1 MAEKEDSVRAEKTPA
16 GRAAVQAEKAGTE
29 SPVREEKAGAEE
41 AKADAGVRHEKS
53 CGAVVICTE
62 GGARRYV
69 LTCSLKGVWGFP
81 KGHMEGQETEHR
93 TARREIREETGL
105 NVSFIKGF
113 RRTDEYMILRK
124 DSPAIDKQVV
134 YFLARYERQTPVPQE
149 TEVSRIELFDYEGAM
164 KRLTFDSSRRIL
176 AAAQRFLDRRED
188 RNREK

>member
-1 MAEKEDSVRAEKTPA
+1 MAEKEGSGMQAGKTVENGTPVQTEKT
-16 GRAAVQAEKAGTE
+16 
-29 SPVREEKAGAEE
+29 GAEE

-69 LTCSLKGVWGFP
+69 LTRSLKGVWGFP

-93 TARREIREETGL
+93 TALREIREETGL

-124 DSPAIDKQVV
+124 DAPAIDKQVV

-149 TEVSRIELFDYEGAM
+149 TEGHGRSLQGSRTPDQDVSF
-164 KRLTFDSSRRIL
+164 
-176 AAAQRFLDRRED
+176 
-188 RNREK
+188 

>member
-1 MAEKEDSVRAEKTPA
+1 MAEKEGSGMQAGKTVENGTPVQTEKT
-16 GRAAVQAEKAGTE
+16 
-29 SPVREEKAGAEE
+29 GAEE

-69 LTCSLKGVWGFP
+69 LTRSLKGVWGFP

-93 TARREIREETGL
+93 TALREIREETGL

-124 DSPAIDKQVV
+124 DAPAIDKQVV

-149 TEVSRIELFDYEGAM
+149 TEVSRIELFDYDGAM

-176 AAAQRFLDRRED
+176 AAAQRFLDRREG
-188 RNREK
+188 RSREK